1 MPLLSQQRAARNP
14 SVACASEPLKLTGT
28 SFCSGERLEKV
39 CKVPKMRMAKKL
51 ASTAN
56 CRRSRPLCIQSSH
69 AASSRTGTL
78 SAPFVPPDVVSFL
91 RIMRLSQKEISVSH
105 PAASPN
111 WFLFL
116 FFSHRRPFFSL
127 IKTLSSSPDL
137 DASHLLAAVEASRAS
152 DGRVAPHPR
161 SGCVIVVGGSGSI
174 SSDGGQRQQ
183 VLSSGHTAGEGASP
197 AEVVAVSALRRL
209 GFSSSS
215 SDAPLSVYLSLE
227 PDATPA
233 GAGALEALLALGSGN
248 NDSIRVVLGM
258 LHPLAHAR
266 GRGAAALAAA
276 GFEVHV
282 LGDGEG
288 RSSSSSSS
296 SSSNRRSLLAAAR
309 AASLEANE
317 GLLARAATG
326 RPLGLLKYAM
336 TLDGK
341 IATSAGHAA
350 WVSSPESRGRVFAAR
365 ARANAVVVGGNTV
378 RRDNPRLT
386 NREVFSSPNG
396 ASSGGSS
403 NGGDELL
410 STSPPRHSPL
420 RICMSRTLD
429 LPMDAALW
437 DTTAAPT
444 VVATQRG
451 ARPHTQKLLSEKGV
465 EVVEFDHLCPGALAD
480 WCAARGHLHVLW
492 ECGGTLAA
500 PALGA
505 RVIHKVM
512 AFVAPK
518 IIGGGGGGG
527 GSSGSGGTGFG
538 AYAGRAAPT
547 PVGDLGLY
555 EMTQALPVEP
565 ASNYS
570 PGGSLLENV
579 DFWQPANAWEPV
591 GPDILFTGY
600 LPTAGGGPPALDAA
614 AAAAASAAGASP
626 ASAAPARA
634 APLRAWP
641 AGARSSLAGF
651 RECKLPRAAEVN
663 LSSRKS
669 PSSSSSSA
677 NALLPAPAP
686 VAFFKSWDV
695 HGELSNF
702 SPHPIEAPMG
712 PVVGGGGEKELSNL
726 TSWATVEHFYQAQKF
741 THPASSALSS
751 SDLEA
756 SKALVEAIRAAP
768 TPVDAAS
775 LGRAAQRSSPRLVRA
790 DWEDAKLDVMIFG
803 LKAKFTAHAAVRN
816 ALLATEPRQVAEAS
830 PSDHFWGSGV
840 DGSGCNHLGRL
851 LAEVRAELSLSKVA
865 EEREAEEER
874 GAVVNGH
881 QQHRRHNEQQ
891 QQQSKQQ
898 PSKTTPVGR

>member
-1 MPLLSQQRAARNP
+1 M
-14 SVACASEPLKLTGT
+14 
-28 SFCSGERLEKV
+28 
-39 CKVPKMRMAKKL
+39 
-51 ASTAN
+51 
-56 CRRSRPLCIQSSH
+56 
-69 AASSRTGTL
+69 
-78 SAPFVPPDVVSFL
+78 
-91 RIMRLSQKEISVSH
+91 
-105 PAASPN
+105 
-111 WFLFL
+111 
-116 FFSHRRPFFSL
+116 
-127 IKTLSSSPDL
+127 
-137 DASHLLAAVEASRAS
+137 
-152 DGRVAPHPR
+152 
-161 SGCVIVVGGSGSI
+161 
-174 SSDGGQRQQ
+174 
-183 VLSSGHTAGEGASP
+183 LSSGHTAGEGASP
-197 AEVVAVSALRRL
+197 AEVVAVSALGGVAARAA
-209 GFSSSS
+209 SSSS
-215 SDAPLSVYLSLE
+215 SSAPLSVYLSLE

-233 GAGALEALLALGSGN
+233 GAGALEALMALGGN
-248 NDSIRVVLGM
+248 SNSNVRVVLGM

-282 LGDGEG
+282 LGDGNSEPSG
-288 RSSSSSSS
+288 
-296 SSSNRRSLLAAAR
+296 SSNEQQRRSLLAAAR

-386 NREVFSSPNG
+386 NREVFPKNGDGNNSSKSSSSSSRS
-396 ASSGGSS
+396 SSGGGSERRASPSS
-403 NGGDELL
+403 GSNALEHHHHHLH
-410 STSPPRHSPL
+410 SSSSSPRHSPL

-437 DTTAAPT
+437 DTSAAPT

-451 ARPHTQKLLSEKGV
+451 ARPETQRLLAAKGV

-527 GSSGSGGTGFG
+527 GGSGGGSGTGFG

-570 PGGSLLENV
+570 PGNTLLENV

-600 LPTAGGGPPALDAA
+600 LPTAGGGPPAL
-614 AAAAASAAGASP
+614 
-626 ASAAPARA
+626 
-634 APLRAWP
+634 
-641 AGARSSLAGF
+641 
-651 RECKLPRAAEVN
+651 N
-663 LSSRKS
+663 SR
-669 PSSSSSSA
+669 
-677 NALLPAPAP
+677 
-686 VAFFKSWDV
+686 
-695 HGELSNF
+695 
-702 SPHPIEAPMG
+702 
-712 PVVGGGGEKELSNL
+712 VG
-726 TSWATVEHFYQAQKF
+726 T
-741 THPASSALSS
+741 
-751 SDLEA
+751 
-756 SKALVEAIRAAP
+756 
-768 TPVDAAS
+768 
-775 LGRAAQRSSPRLVRA
+775 
-790 DWEDAKLDVMIFG
+790 
-803 LKAKFTAHAAVRN
+803 
-816 ALLATEPRQVAEAS
+816 
-830 PSDHFWGSGV
+830 
-840 DGSGCNHLGRL
+840 
-851 LAEVRAELSLSKVA
+851 
-865 EEREAEEER
+865 
-874 GAVVNGH
+874 
-881 QQHRRHNEQQ
+881 
-891 QQQSKQQ
+891 
-898 PSKTTPVGR
+898 

>member
-1 MPLLSQQRAARNP
+1 MVTFSSSHIDDALSFP
-14 SVACASEPLKLTGT
+14 P
-28 SFCSGERLEKV
+28 SFCSFFLETD
-39 CKVPKMRMAKKL
+39 R
-51 ASTAN
+51 
-56 CRRSRPLCIQSSH
+56 
-69 AASSRTGTL
+69 
-78 SAPFVPPDVVSFL
+78 
-91 RIMRLSQKEISVSH
+91 
-105 PAASPN
+105 
-111 WFLFL
+111 
-116 FFSHRRPFFSL
+116 
-127 IKTLSSSPDL
+127 
-137 DASHLLAAVEASRAS
+137 DASHLLGAVEASRAS

-161 SGCVIVVGGSGSI
+161 SGCVIVGNGGS
-174 SSDGGQRQQ
+174 

-197 AEVVAVSALRRL
+197 AEVVAVSAL
-209 GFSSSS
+209 GGGGASSSS
-215 SDAPLSVYLSLE
+215 SAPLSVYLSLE

-233 GAGALEALLALGSGN
+233 GAGALEALMSLRSRDKNTTRL
-248 NDSIRVVLGM
+248 VLGM

-282 LGDGEG
+282 LGDGIESDG
-288 RSSSSSSS
+288 
-296 SSSNRRSLLAAAR
+296 SNDRRSLLMAAR

-386 NREVFSSPNG
+386 NREVFLDGRGLEAAGAGSSSSG
-396 ASSGGSS
+396 RRRAAASSGNNDAAALEHHQLHHHLAS
-403 NGGDELL
+403 
-410 STSPPRHSPL
+410 SPPRHSPL

-437 DTTAAPT
+437 DTAAAPT

-451 ARPHTQKLLSEKGV
+451 ARPQTQRLLASKGV

-500 PALGA
+500 PALA
-505 RVIHKVM
+505 ERVIHKVM

-527 GSSGSGGTGFG
+527 GSGGGGSGNGFG

-565 ASNYS
+565 ASNYCPPNAS
-570 PGGSLLENV
+570 SLLETA
-579 DFWQPANAWEPV
+579 DFWRPANAWEPV

-651 RECKLPRAAEVN
+651 RECKLPRAAEVSL
-663 LSSRKS
+663 LSST
-669 PSSSSSSA
+669 SSSSSSSTSA
-677 NALLPAPAP
+677 ALLPAPAP

-702 SPHPIEAPMG
+702 SPHPIEAPAG
-712 PVVGGGGEKELSNL
+712 PVVAGEEEEQEKGSKDSL

-741 THPASSALSS
+741 THPPSSAALLAA

-756 SKALVEAIRAAP
+756 SRALVEAIRAAP

-790 DWEDAKLDVMIFG
+790 DWEDAKLDAMARG
-803 LKAKFTAHAAVRN
+803 LRLKFEAHPQARD
-816 ALLATEPRQVAEAS
+816 ALLATHPRPVAEAS

-851 LAEVRAELSLSKVA
+851 LAEVRAELLLSKAA
-865 EEREAEEER
+865 EQGGGG
-874 GAVVNGH
+874 GAVVGDGINGH
-881 QQHRRHNEQQ
+881 HHSHLSEGQHEQSQ
-891 QQQSKQQ
+891 PQEQ
-898 PSKTTPVGR
+898 PSKTTPVVR